1 MIMLD
6 ACLGVGGP
14 AIMKK
19 AKSDYLIQS
28 VSRALDILEAFAIG
42 QEELGVTEL
51 SRKLKLHKNNVF
63 RLLATLE
70 TRGYVEQDRETG
82 NYRLGM
88 KTFEVASVFLHHL
101 GVAKQARPVLEQL
114 AGETG
119 ETAYLAVLDGPWVVC
134 VDMVETGHA
143 VRVVSQLGRRLPA
156 HAAALGKAQLAC
168 RSHEELEQLWKQH
181 ELTAVTPRSITAPGR
196 LGEELAQVAAQELA
210 LEDEELAPG
219 VRGVAAPVRDYQ
231 KRVVGAIG
239 VTGPVLRLTL
249 ERLQSELAPR
259 VKAAAHSV
267 SKRLGYAVIPG

>member
-1 MIMLD
+1 
-6 ACLGVGGP
+6 
-14 AIMKK
+14 MKK

-28 VSRALDILEAFAIG
+28 VSRALDILEAFAVG

-70 TRGYVEQDRETG
+70 TRGYVDQDRDTG

-101 GVAKQARPVLEQL
+101 GLAKQAHPVLEQL
-114 AGETG
+114 AAETG
-119 ETAYLAVLDGPWVVC
+119 ETAYLAVLEGPWALC
-134 VDMVETGHA
+134 VDVVETSHA

-156 HAAALGKAQLAC
+156 HATALGKAQLAL
-168 RSHEELEQLWKQH
+168 RPQEELEQLWKQH
-181 ELTAVTPRSITAPGR
+181 ELTAVTPRTITDATR
-196 LGEELAQVAAQELA
+196 LAEELAQAAGEGGA
-210 LEDEELAPG
+210 LEDEEHAPG
-219 VRGVAAPVRDYQ
+219 VRGFAAPVRDYQ

-239 VTGPVLRLTL
+239 VVGPVLRLTL
-249 ERLQSELAPR
+249 ERLHGEVAPR
-259 VKAAAHSV
+259 VRVAAQNV

>member
-1 MIMLD
+1 
-6 ACLGVGGP
+6 
-14 AIMKK
+14 MKK

-28 VSRALDILEAFAIG
+28 VSRALDILEAFAVG

-101 GVAKQARPVLEQL
+101 GLAKQAHPVLEQL
-114 AGETG
+114 AAETG
-119 ETAYLAVLDGPWVVC
+119 EAAYLAVLDGPWAVC
-134 VDMVETGHA
+134 IDMVDTPHA

-156 HAAALGKAQLAC
+156 HASALGKIQLAF
-168 RSHEELEQLWKQH
+168 RPQEELEQLWKQH
-181 ELTAVTPRSITAPGR
+181 ELAAATPRSVTDAGR
-196 LGEELAQVAAQELA
+196 LGEELARIATQDLA
-210 LEDEELAPG
+210 LEDEEGAPG

-231 KRVVGAIG
+231 KRVVGAVG
-239 VTGPVLRLTL
+239 VLGPVLRLTL
-249 ERLQSELAPR
+249 ERLQGELAPR
-259 VKAAAHSV
+259 VRTAAQNI
-267 SKRLGYAVIPG
+267 SKRLGYAVVAA

>member
-1 MIMLD
+1 
-6 ACLGVGGP
+6 
-14 AIMKK
+14 MKK

-101 GVAKQARPVLEQL
+101 GVAKQARSALEQL
-114 AGETG
+114 ATETG
-119 ETAYLAVLDGPWVVC
+119 ETAYLAVLDGPWAVC
-134 VDMVETGHA
+134 VDMVETAHA

-156 HAAALGKAQLAC
+156 HASALGKVQLAF
-168 RSHEELEQLWKQH
+168 RSQEDLEQLWKQH
-181 ELTAVTPRSITAPGR
+181 ELAAVTGRTITDAGR
-196 LGEELAQVAAQELA
+196 LAEPLAQVAAQELA
-210 LEDEELAPG
+210 IEDEEFAPG

-231 KRVVGAIG
+231 KRVVGAVG
-239 VTGPVLRLTL
+239 VMGPALRLTL
-249 ERLQSELAPR
+249 ERLQGELTPR
-259 VKAAAHSV
+259 VKAAAQSV
-267 SKRLGYAVIPG
+267 SVRLGYAVRSA